1 MGSHNHPTWE
11 FLYQKMYWG
20 GSGLSLTTQVR
31 LRLLPS
37 SRKMFGPPRISVI
50 GSWMGIVILDTKSP
64 VYNDYYRRHWGTRGD
79 SWLGWCSPDT
89 RTARHPRSENRLD
102 EKNIISLKYRI
113 NWIKEILL
121 FRKYFFWCA
130 DCYCLFKRKCEGVN
144 FLMDLK
150 IELKIFPDRL
160 SKILKKYKYRTN
172 WTKKG
177 FFSFQGLD
185 CY

>member
-89 RTARHPRSENRLD
+89 RTARHPRSENSLD
-102 EKNIISLKYRI
+102 EKISFHWNIGSIGSKKFFFLGNISFGAQIVIACSKESVRVSI
-113 NWIKEILL
+113 FWWIWK
-121 FRKYFFWCA
+121 
-130 DCYCLFKRKCEGVN
+130 
-144 FLMDLK
+144 
-150 IELKIFPDRL
+150 
-160 SKILKKYKYRTN
+160 
-172 WTKKG
+172 
-177 FFSFQGLD
+177 
-185 CY
+185 